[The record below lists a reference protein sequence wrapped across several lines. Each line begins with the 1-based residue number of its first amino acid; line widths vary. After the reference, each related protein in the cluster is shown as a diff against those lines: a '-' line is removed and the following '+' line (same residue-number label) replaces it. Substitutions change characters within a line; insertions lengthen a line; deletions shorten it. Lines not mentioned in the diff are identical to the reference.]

1 MKISVIHNVFR
12 YNPYIAESLELNLL
26 ALEQSQV
33 PYEYIVFNDHGDENI
48 FEDIKELV
56 HKYKVTYVYSD
67 INYGKH
73 KCRGGWVG
81 AEKYITGDILH
92 YTDHDDIMTSLFYE
106 YTYKTFLLN
115 DEFKFVS
122 NRAFMVNEDLTFSD
136 FSKQPIWAYNT
147 KDEIKTVLRRCL
159 GIKSPDYKI
168 TGAWNPFYASG
179 TVYKKELHDLI
190 GLPDIDT
197 FGGVSDFEY
206 WLRIFYNGVLGE
218 FVNKPLWYWRISQYT
233 SGNEIIDGQ
242 KNFGYW
248 TAIGIERLVE
258 KYSKLMRTN

>member
-1 MKISVIHNVFR
+1 MISVIHNVFR
-12 YNPYIAESLELNLL
+12 YNPLIAETVKLNLL

-33 PYEYIVFNDHGDENI
+33 PYQYIIFNDNGDEMI
-48 FEDIKELV
+48 ELDIKHLMNKNTE
-56 HKYKVTYVYSD
+56 YVYSP
-67 INYGKH
+67 INYGQR
-73 KCRGGWVG
+73 KCTGGWRG
-81 AEKYITGDILH
+81 ALPYVKGDIIH
-92 YTDHDDIMTSLFYE
+92 NTGQDDVMTSLFYE
-106 YTYKTFLLN
+106 TIYKIFLSN
-115 DEFKFVS
+115 SEFKFIS
-122 NRAFMVNEDLTFSD
+122 IRGFIVNEDLTFSD
-136 FSKQPIWAYNT
+136 FTKQPIWEYNT
-147 KDEIKTVLRRCL
+147 KEKINTVLHHCL
-159 GIKSPDYKI
+159 GINSQKNHI
-168 TGAWNPFYASG
+168 TDVWNPFYASG
-179 TVYKKELHDLI
+179 TLYKKELHDLI